1 MISREILD
9 TFNELLREAGA
20 AGEPEPTSMTLA
32 TATPDG
38 RVSARIVLLKHVDE
52 RGFVFYTN
60 RESLKGLQLAAHAR
74 AALLFHFK
82 HLRNGVQVRIEG
94 CVSHVSHDESDAY
107 FATRPRGSQ
116 LGAWASLQSQPLASR
131 EAFDARIAEYEAR
144 FPDAVPRP
152 PHWGGYRVAP
162 ARIEFWY
169 GAAFRLHDRH
179 AYEFVDGS
187 WRHALLFP

>member
-1 MISREILD
+1 MLSRELLD
-9 TFNELLREAGA
+9 TFNDLLREASS
-20 AGEPEPTSMTLA
+20 AGEPEPTAMTLA

-38 RVSARIVLLKHVDE
+38 RVSARIVLLKQVDE
-52 RGFVFYTN
+52 RGFVFHTN
-60 RESLKGLQLAAHAR
+60 RESLKGLQLEAHAR
-74 AALLFHFK
+74 AALLFHWK
-82 HLRNGVQVRIEG
+82 HLRNGVQVRVEG
-94 CVSHVSHDESDAY
+94 CVSHVSHEESDAY

-116 LGAWASLQSQPLASR
+116 IGAWASLQSQPLASR

-144 FPDAVPRP
+144 FPDTVPRP

-169 GAAFRLHDRH
+169 GAAFRLHERH
-179 AYEFVDGS
+179 AHELVDGT